1 MLPPF
6 TKVVKANPR
15 KPNFTLYIGR
25 AWAGLSESKW
35 KNTHFISEWQPR
47 AHVLSLYEQD
57 IRSNPELMASLH
69 EIDNQTLGC
78 WCHKT
83 CGDEPLTD
91 LNHPEACHG
100 DVLVKLRRE
109 QLGNS

>member
-25 AWAGLSESKW
+25 AWAGLPESKW
-35 KNTHFISEWQPR
+35 HNPFPLSRYTLAQSLTNFERYVRENTK
-47 AHVLSLYEQD
+47 
-57 IRSNPELMASLH
+57 LMMDLH

-83 CGDEPLTD
+83 CGDFPLDNLT
-91 LNHPEACHG
+91 HPEACHG